1 MARRKKQQE
10 ETATLTVVEG
20 GKDADKVETGDT
32 DNSGTTNSDPVVD
45 VGSVGEPDGSEARM
59 LLHGEGAAVDP
70 AAGDSTEDVP
80 ANGTTDADAAEVE
93 QQPDSGNVIADTT
106 PYKRWQPD
114 GATLRNEVAR
124 RIAERK
130 RIAREAANIALFPFT
145 DEDGH
150 KEFDKKIKEK
160 RKEYQDACY
169 MIDYDLARY
178 MRAFELACMELAVGS
193 SGDLAALLNGLFVLA
208 DSQIPLDD
216 RARQKLEEQRD
227 KEHQEAERAEKARK
241 KAEED
246 ERKARGEVEGQIK
259 LKFDDGSTAEAASE
273 CVTRP
278 LVEGE
283 DVGVS
288 NNMAGIHPAAVGEDA
303 QQSADA
309 TSGYVGDNRNNT
321 DVHSGAD
328 IQQDSEE
335 GLICTDGPCDVLP
348 PLEGCTDLACAHPED
363 CQELENDHALAMEA
377 EEAARAEAMEANAAG
392 QGALYQ
398 DEPLEME
405 F

>member
-1 MARRKKQQE
+1 VARRKKQQE
-10 ETATLTVVEG
+10 ESATLTVVEG
-20 GKDADKVETGDT
+20 GKDADKVESGDT
-32 DNSGTTNSDPVVD
+32 DNGGVANSDAVVD
-45 VGSVGEPDGSEARM
+45 IGSVGEPDESEARV

-80 ANGTTDADAAEVE
+80 ANGTTDTDAAEVE
-93 QQPDSGNVIADTT
+93 QQPDSGNVIKPAYT
-106 PYKRWQPD
+106 RWQPD

-273 CVTRP
+273 CVTKP
-278 LVEGE
+278 LVTDLDGNILEGDQLQPQPLNLTDE
-283 DVGVS
+283 ERAALPPLEPLGDGPAEFVQGVG
-288 NNMAGIHPAAVGEDA
+288 P
-303 QQSADA
+303 
-309 TSGYVGDNRNNT
+309 
-321 DVHSGAD
+321 
-328 IQQDSEE
+328 
-335 GLICTDGPCDVLP
+335 CTDGPCDALP
-348 PLEGCTDLACAHPED
+348 APQEGTPEYIRSVD
-363 CQELENDHALAMEA
+363 S
-377 EEAARAEAMEANAAG
+377 
-392 QGALYQ
+392 
-398 DEPLEME
+398 
-405 F
+405 

>member
-45 VGSVGEPDGSEARM
+45 VGSVGEPDGSEARV

-227 KEHQEAERAEKARK
+227 KERQEADRAEKARK

-246 ERKARGEVEGQIK
+246 ERKARGEVEGQVKI
-259 LKFDDGSTAEAASE
+259 KFDDGSTAEAASE
-273 CVTRP
+273 CVTKP
-278 LVEGE
+278 LVTDMDGNILEGDQLQPQPLNLTDE
-283 DVGVS
+283 ERAALPPLEPLGDGPVEFVQGVG
-288 NNMAGIHPAAVGEDA
+288 P
-303 QQSADA
+303 
-309 TSGYVGDNRNNT
+309 
-321 DVHSGAD
+321 
-328 IQQDSEE
+328 
-335 GLICTDGPCDVLP
+335 CTDGPCDVLP
-348 PLEGCTDLACAHPED
+348 PPEGCTDLACAHPED

-377 EEAARAEAMEANAAG
+377 EAAQAEEAALAEAMEANAAG